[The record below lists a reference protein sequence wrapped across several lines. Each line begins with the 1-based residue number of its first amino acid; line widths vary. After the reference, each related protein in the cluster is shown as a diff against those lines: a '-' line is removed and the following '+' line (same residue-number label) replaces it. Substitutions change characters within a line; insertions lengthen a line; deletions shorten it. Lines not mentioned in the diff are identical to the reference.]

1 MLFVLGL
8 DRLSHEEK
16 AAILAQMKVLNG
28 LSMLREGARS
38 GADTAARVGKDMAA
52 RLRRRLRGT
61 RLELPPPRTDS
72 RPDKKDTS
80 GQSGLALR
88 IEAEAQALRLLP
100 GPELDAEFRSRMAQI
115 AGMRNA
121 GAAAGNRSRLQPVSG
136 LGPCKDEDQNPD
148 MARVSQGI
156 LRRAA
161 RRVRINPKEYADEES
176 LEQAIIQKAVQQIV
190 DGLQKRLARM
200 SAGELESVE
209 SALRTE
215 LSRLSQ
221 ADAEAIKRALGL
233 RELSSQSALTV
244 LKTASSTVL
253 AQAVA
258 GGFGFGFYLFLT
270 TAIKAFSLLLGVTL
284 PFGVYTAATSLAGFL
299 LSAAF
304 LPVAAVLGAGVAT
317 LVADRQ
323 VHDELAKLLVVVGR
337 SRLALTE
344 PERG

>member
-100 GPELDAEFRSRMAQI
+100 GPALDAEFRSRMAQI

-121 GAAAGNRSRLQPVSG
+121 GAAAGNRSLPQPVLE

-337 SRLALTE
+337 SRLALSG
-344 PERG
+344 PEQG

>member
-1 MLFVLGL
+1 M
-8 DRLSHEEK
+8 
-16 AAILAQMKVLNG
+16 AQM
-28 LSMLREGARS
+28 
-38 GADTAARVGKDMAA
+38 
-52 RLRRRLRGT
+52 
-61 RLELPPPRTDS
+61 
-72 RPDKKDTS
+72 
-80 GQSGLALR
+80 
-88 IEAEAQALRLLP
+88 
-100 GPELDAEFRSRMAQI
+100 

-121 GAAAGNRSRLQPVSG
+121 DAAAGNRSRLQPVSG

-148 MARVSQGI
+148 MAQVSQGI

-209 SALRTE
+209 SALRAE

-244 LKTASSTVL
+244 LKTASSTAL

-270 TAIKAFSLLLGVTL
+270 TTIKAFSLLLGVTL
-284 PFGVYTAATSLAGFL
+284 PFGVYAAATSVAGFL